1 MLSTAGVEVK
11 GRHGNRVA
19 QLFKVAKKD
28 DRVVVLFEWES
39 EEAFEAFKNGSSVR
53 ETMKASGT
61 VGPPE
66 FTILKKIGESPR

>member
-1 MLSTAGVEVK
+1 VLSTAGVEVK
-11 GRHGNRVA
+11 GRHGNRGA
-19 QLFKVAKKD
+19 ELFKVAKKD

-39 EEAFEAFKNGSSVR
+39 EEAFKNGSSVR
-53 ETMKASGT
+53 ETMKASET